1 MTKKISSSWISHRQS
16 AVIQWGKQQ
25 GKSFPHLLQWKNEIY
40 IKQKLYLSV
49 GGRGGEMYLAE
60 EHGRNTSVSFSGT

>member
-49 GGRGGEMYLAE
+49 GGRGGGDVLG
-60 EHGRNTSVSFSGT
+60 GRAWKKHFS